1 MCLLFY
7 FCVFHR
13 SLSKEQKALISAFA
27 ETETNV
33 KGTIN
38 GVVDTSSG
46 ELGLFHHK
54 VQGMVEKGST
64 VKPVLSGHL
73 WNKKRVVF

>member
-54 VQGMVEKGST
+54 G
-64 VKPVLSGHL
+64 
-73 WNKKRVVF
+73 